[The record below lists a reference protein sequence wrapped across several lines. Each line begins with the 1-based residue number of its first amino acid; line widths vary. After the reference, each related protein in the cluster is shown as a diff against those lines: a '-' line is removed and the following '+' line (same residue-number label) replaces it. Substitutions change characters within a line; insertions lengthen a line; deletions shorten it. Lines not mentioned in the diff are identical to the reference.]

1 MLLSTTKKP
10 PNLQRF
16 MPKPEGYR
24 HPKGSPARVPSPIDR
39 CTSLPEPTAARSRKV
54 GAPSRIRGPRA
65 QSPFFQGE
73 APRRLATCPSLS
85 HYPSSTSPIEK
96 NEQSPRS
103 VPGTGL
109 ARSCAVQH
117 LAGAPEA
124 QSWGFEASGVGKC
137 GPGMA
142 KAEPGPPPPPPAS
155 KVRKPP
161 SPTRFHLCA
170 DSSSRCRVEALGW
183 AP

>member
-124 QSWGFEASGVGKC
+124 QSWGLRLRVLASAVR
-137 GPGMA
+137 A
-142 KAEPGPPPPPPAS
+142 W
-155 KVRKPP
+155 RKPNP
-161 SPTRFHLCA
+161 
-170 DSSSRCRVEALGW
+170 ALPLLRQP
-183 AP
+183 AR